1 MSFLIALLL
10 AAPAAKQQ
18 DPKPLAAALAK
29 ALTPPQRYQGM
40 LEQLYRPLVANAER
54 KGGDKAKLEQAAK
67 QTRDAAAQAMP
78 YDDLLAWT
86 AEVYAAHL
94 TAAELGQLVKFYESP
109 AGAKFTSLQPQL
121 NSELLQKVVQV
132 FPSRFEAAM
141 KKP

>member
-1 MSFLIALLL
+1 
-10 AAPAAKQQ
+10 
-18 DPKPLAAALAK
+18 
-29 ALTPPQRYQGM
+29 
-40 LEQLYRPLVANAER
+40 
-54 KGGDKAKLEQAAK
+54 
-67 QTRDAAAQAMP
+67 MP